1 MERVAMGGSRKVA
14 AGVLSCQA
22 NEVLSA
28 SGAKALIVT
37 RKLIAALEALRHPKA
52 GLFVIPFLREQRT
65 VWVMLGLCM
74 VLGCLWPCSIL
85 SQTGRAVRHHKV
97 AVEDPSSPPELTQA
111 ESAIE
116 KKDYATAEPLLKKV
130 VDRDPKNYA
139 GWFDLGFLYNALGKS
154 EDSISAYRKSVA
166 AKPDVFESNLNLG
179 LMLARAGQPDAEQFL
194 RAATKLKPTA
204 HEAEGRARAW
214 SSLAHVIEGARP
226 DEAIEAYRQAAALQP
241 KDPEPHL
248 AAGTLLEKQNHF
260 ADAEQ
265 EYKQAATIDPSS
277 GDALAALANLYMR
290 GHRLTDAEGILRK
303 LVALHPNDA
312 SAHMQLGRMLAAD
325 GQNDSAIAELQ
336 SALKLDPKDS
346 AARRDLAD
354 LYSSGKKYDQAEA
367 QYRAL
372 IASNPNDAELHQ
384 GLGHALLQQRKF
396 QEASQELVAAIKLK
410 PHLSPAYWDLA
421 VAANETKNYE
431 LAIKALDDRAKF
443 APEMPLSYF
452 LRATAYDHLRSKK
465 QAAENY
471 RRFLEV
477 ADGRFPDQEW
487 QARHR
492 LIAIE
497 PTK

>member
-1 MERVAMGGSRKVA
+1 MVGYSGETSRGRGRPRLRGPCLALFFYLALTQGICVA
-14 AGVLSCQA
+14 
-22 NEVLSA
+22 
-28 SGAKALIVT
+28 
-37 RKLIAALEALRHPKA
+37 
-52 GLFVIPFLREQRT
+52 
-65 VWVMLGLCM
+65 
-74 VLGCLWPCSIL
+74 
-85 SQTGRAVRHHKV
+85 QTGKAVRHHKI

-116 KKDYATAEPLLKKV
+116 KKDYVTAEPLLKKV

-139 GWFDLGFLYNALGKS
+139 AWFDLGFLYNAVGKS
-154 EDSISAYRKSVA
+154 DESIGAYRQSVA
-166 AKPDVFESNLNLG
+166 AKSDVFESNLNLG

-204 HEAEGRARAW
+204 NEAEGRARAW
-214 SSLAHVIEGARP
+214 VSLAHVIEATKP

-248 AAGTLLEKQNHF
+248 AAGALLEKENHF
-260 ADAEQ
+260 ADAE
-265 EYKQAATIDPSS
+265 EEFKKARMIDPSS
-277 GDALAALANLYMR
+277 NDALAALANLYMR
-290 GHRLTDAEGILRK
+290 GHRFSDAEGVLRQ
-303 LVALHPNDA
+303 LVALRRNDA

-336 SALKLDPKDS
+336 SAVKLDPKD
-346 AARRDLAD
+346 AAAQRDLAD
-354 LYSSGKKYDQAEA
+354 LYSSARKYDQAET

-372 IASNPNDAELHQ
+372 IASNSNDAELHQ
-384 GLGHALLQQRKF
+384 GLGHALLEQRKF
-396 QEASQELVAAIKLK
+396 AEAAQELVAAIKLK
-410 PHLSPAYWDLA
+410 PDLGPAYWDLA
-421 VAANETKNYE
+421 VAANETKNYQ

-452 LRATAYDHLRSKK
+452 LRATAYDHLRSTK

-471 RRFLEV
+471 HRFLEI
-477 ADGRFPDQEW
+477 ADGKFPDQEW

-497 PTK
+497 PKK

>member
-1 MERVAMGGSRKVA
+1 MGMDRAAMDGNRILA
-14 AGVLSCQA
+14 APGRGRPGLRALCLALVFCLAIAQ
-22 NEVLSA
+22 VISA
-28 SGAKALIVT
+28 A
-37 RKLIAALEALRHPKA
+37 
-52 GLFVIPFLREQRT
+52 
-65 VWVMLGLCM
+65 
-74 VLGCLWPCSIL
+74 
-85 SQTGRAVRHHKV
+85 QTGKAVRHHKV

-130 VDRDPKNYA
+130 VERDGNNYA
-139 GWFDLGFLYNALGKS
+139 AWFDLGFLYNALGQS

-214 SSLAHVIEGARP
+214 LSLARVIEANKP
-226 DEAIEAYRQAAALQP
+226 DEAIEAYRQAATLEP
-241 KDPEPHL
+241 RDPEPHL
-248 AAGTLLEKQNHF
+248 AAGALLEKQNHF

-277 GDALAALANLYMR
+277 GDALAALANVYMR
-290 GHRLTDAEGILRK
+290 GHRFTDAEGILRK

-312 SAHMQLGRMLAAD
+312 SAHMQHGRMLAAD
-325 GQNDSAIAELQ
+325 GQNDGAIVELQ
-336 SALKLDPKDS
+336 RALKLDPNDT
-346 AARRDLAD
+346 AAQRDLAD
-354 LYSSGKKYDQAEA
+354 LYVSAKKYDQAET

-372 IASNPNDAELHQ
+372 LASHPNDAELHQ
-384 GLGHALLQQRKF
+384 GLGHALLEQREF
-396 QEASQELVAAIKLK
+396 PEAQRELVNAINLK
-410 PHLSPAYWDLA
+410 SDLGSAYWDLA
-421 VAANETKNYE
+421 VAGNETKNYQ

-471 RRFLEV
+471 HRFLEV
-477 ADGRFPDQEW
+477 ADGKFPDQEW

>member
-1 MERVAMGGSRKVA
+1 MDGNRILA
-14 AGVLSCQA
+14 APGR
-22 NEVLSA
+22 
-28 SGAKALIVT
+28 G
-37 RKLIAALEALRHPKA
+37 RPGLR
-52 GLFVIPFLREQRT
+52 
-65 VWVMLGLCM
+65 GLCLAL
-74 VLGCLWPCSIL
+74 VFCLAIAQVISAA
-85 SQTGRAVRHHKV
+85 QTGKAVRHHKV

-111 ESAIE
+111 EAAIE
-116 KKDYATAEPLLKKV
+116 KKDYATAEPLLKTV

-139 GWFDLGFLYNALGKS
+139 AWFDLGFLYNALGES

-214 SSLAHVIEGARP
+214 LSLARAVEANKP
-226 DEAIEAYRQAAALQP
+226 DEAIEAYRQAAALEP

-248 AAGTLLEKQNHF
+248 AAGALLEKQNHF

-277 GDALAALANLYMR
+277 GDALAALANVYMR
-290 GHRLTDAEGILRK
+290 GHRFTDAEGILRK

-325 GQNDSAIAELQ
+325 GQNDGAIVELQ
-336 SALKLDPKDS
+336 SALKLDPNDT
-346 AARRDLAD
+346 AAQRDLAD
-354 LYSSGKKYDQAEA
+354 LYVSAKKYDQAET

-372 IASNPNDAELHQ
+372 LASHPNDAELHQ
-384 GLGHALLQQRKF
+384 GLGHALLEQRKF
-396 QEASQELVAAIKLK
+396 PEAQQELVNAINLK
-410 PHLSPAYWDLA
+410 SDLGSAYWDLA
-421 VAANETKNYE
+421 VAGNETKNYQ

-471 RRFLEV
+471 HRFLEV
-477 ADGRFPDQEW
+477 ADGKFPDQEW

>member
-1 MERVAMGGSRKVA
+1 MDGNRILA
-14 AGVLSCQA
+14 APGR
-22 NEVLSA
+22 
-28 SGAKALIVT
+28 G
-37 RKLIAALEALRHPKA
+37 RPGLR
-52 GLFVIPFLREQRT
+52 
-65 VWVMLGLCM
+65 GLCLAL
-74 VLGCLWPCSIL
+74 VFCLAIAQVISAA
-85 SQTGRAVRHHKV
+85 QTGKAVRHHKV

-130 VDRDPKNYA
+130 VERDGNNYA
-139 GWFDLGFLYNALGKS
+139 AWFDLGFLYNALGQS

-204 HEAEGRARAW
+204 HEAEGRARARL
-214 SSLAHVIEGARP
+214 SLARVIEANKP
-226 DEAIEAYRQAAALQP
+226 DEAIEAYRQAATLEP
-241 KDPEPHL
+241 RDPEPHL
-248 AAGTLLEKQNHF
+248 AAGALLEKQNHF

-265 EYKQAATIDPSS
+265 EYKQAATINPSS
-277 GDALAALANLYMR
+277 GDALAALANVYMR
-290 GHRLTDAEGILRK
+290 GHRFTDAEGILRK

-325 GQNDSAIAELQ
+325 GQNDGAIVELQ
-336 SALKLDPKDS
+336 SALKLDPNDT
-346 AARRDLAD
+346 AAQRDLAD
-354 LYSSGKKYDQAEA
+354 LYVSAKKYDQAET

-372 IASNPNDAELHQ
+372 LASHPNDAELHQ
-384 GLGHALLQQRKF
+384 GLGHALLEQRKF
-396 QEASQELVAAIKLK
+396 PEAQQELVNAINLK
-410 PHLSPAYWDLA
+410 SDLGSAYWDLA
-421 VAANETKNYE
+421 VAGNETKNYQ

-471 RRFLEV
+471 HRFLEV
-477 ADGRFPDQEW
+477 ADGKFPDQEW

>member
-1 MERVAMGGSRKVA
+1 MGGSRNAVPGRGRPGLHARGMALLVVLAIMQGMSA
-14 AGVLSCQA
+14 A
-22 NEVLSA
+22 
-28 SGAKALIVT
+28 
-37 RKLIAALEALRHPKA
+37 
-52 GLFVIPFLREQRT
+52 
-65 VWVMLGLCM
+65 
-74 VLGCLWPCSIL
+74 
-85 SQTGRAVRHHKV
+85 QTGKAVRHHKV

-116 KKDYATAEPLLKKV
+116 KRDYAAAEPLLKKV

-139 GWFDLGFLYNALGKS
+139 AWFDLGFLHNALGRS
-154 EDSISAYRKSVA
+154 EESISDYRKSVA

-214 SSLAHVIEGARP
+214 VSLAHVIEANKP
-226 DEAIEAYRQAAALQP
+226 DEAVEAYRHAATLEP

-248 AAGTLLEKQNHF
+248 AAGALLEKQNHF

-265 EYKQAATIDPSS
+265 EYKKVMEIDASS
-277 GDALAALANLYMR
+277 SDALTGLANIYMR
-290 GHRLTDAEGILRK
+290 GHRFTDAEGILRK
-303 LVALHPNDA
+303 LVALHPIDA

-325 GQNDSAIAELQ
+325 GQNDRAIAELQ
-336 SALKLDPKDS
+336 SALKLDPNDT
-346 AARRDLAD
+346 AGQRDLAD
-354 LYSSGKKYDQAEA
+354 LYANAKKYDQAETH
-367 QYRAL
+367 YRAL
-372 IASNPNDAELHQ
+372 LASHPNDAELHQ
-384 GLGHALLQQRKF
+384 GLGHALLEQRKF
-396 QEASQELVAAIKLK
+396 LEAQQELVAAIKLK
-410 PHLSPAYWDLA
+410 PDLGSAYWDLA
-421 VAANETKNYE
+421 VAGNETKNYQ

-471 RRFLEV
+471 HRFLEV
-477 ADGRFPDQEW
+477 ADGKFPDQEW

-497 PTK
+497 PAK

>member
-1 MERVAMGGSRKVA
+1 MVGSRRTASFARRTGGDTCPYVSTLTRHGLPGRGRPGLRGRCLTLLAVLAMVQGTSA
-14 AGVLSCQA
+14 A
-22 NEVLSA
+22 
-28 SGAKALIVT
+28 
-37 RKLIAALEALRHPKA
+37 
-52 GLFVIPFLREQRT
+52 
-65 VWVMLGLCM
+65 
-74 VLGCLWPCSIL
+74 
-85 SQTGRAVRHHKV
+85 QTGKAVRHHKI
-97 AVEDPSSPPELTQA
+97 AVEDASSPPELTQA

-116 KKDYATAEPLLKKV
+116 KKDYPTAEPLLKKV
-130 VDRDPKNYA
+130 IERDGNNYA
-139 GWFDLGFLYNALGKS
+139 AWFDLGFLYNALGKR
-154 EDSISAYRKSVA
+154 EESISAYRKSVA

-194 RAATKLKPTA
+194 RAATKLKPTS

-214 SSLAHVIEGARP
+214 LSIAHVIEANKP
-226 DEAIEAYRQAAALQP
+226 DEAIEAYRQAAALEP
-241 KDPEPHL
+241 RDPEPHL
-248 AAGTLLEKQNHF
+248 GAGALLEKQNHF

-265 EYKQAATIDPSS
+265 EYKQAVTIDPSS

-290 GHRLTDAEGILRK
+290 GHRFTDAEGILRK

-312 SAHMQLGRMLAAD
+312 GAHMQLGRMLAAD
-325 GQNDSAIAELQ
+325 GQNDGAIAELQ
-336 SALKLDPKDS
+336 SALKLDPKDA

-354 LYSSGKKYDQAEA
+354 LYSRAKKYDQAEA

-384 GLGHALLQQRKF
+384 GFGHALLEQRKF
-396 QEASQELVAAIKLK
+396 PEAAQELVAAIKLK
-410 PHLSPAYWDLA
+410 PDLGPAYWDLA
-421 VAANETKNYE
+421 VAANETKNYQ

-471 RRFLEV
+471 HRFLEV
-477 ADGRFPDQEW
+477 ADGKFPDQEW

>member
-1 MERVAMGGSRKVA
+1 MDGSRILAAPGRGRPGPRA
-14 AGVLSCQA
+14 AGLALLAVLAIVQGP
-22 NEVLSA
+22 SA
-28 SGAKALIVT
+28 A
-37 RKLIAALEALRHPKA
+37 
-52 GLFVIPFLREQRT
+52 
-65 VWVMLGLCM
+65 
-74 VLGCLWPCSIL
+74 
-85 SQTGRAVRHHKV
+85 QTGKAVRHHKI
-97 AVEDPSSPPELTQA
+97 AVEDPSSPPEITQA

-116 KKDYATAEPLLKKV
+116 KKDYATAEPLLRKV

-139 GWFDLGFLYNALGKS
+139 AWFDLGFLYNAVGRS
-154 EDSISAYRKSVA
+154 DDSIAAYRKSVD

-194 RAATKLKPTA
+194 RAATKLRPTA
-204 HEAEGRARAW
+204 NEAQGRARAW
-214 SSLAHVIEGARP
+214 ASLAHVIEATKS

-248 AAGTLLEKQNHF
+248 AAGALLEKENHF
-260 ADAEQ
+260 ADAE
-265 EYKQAATIDPSS
+265 EEFKKARVIDPSS
-277 GDALAALANLYMR
+277 SNALAAVANLYMR
-290 GHRLTDAEGILRK
+290 GHRFTDAEDVLRQ
-303 LVALHPNDA
+303 LVTLHPNDA
-312 SAHMQLGRMLAAD
+312 GAHMQLGRMLAAD
-325 GQNDSAIAELQ
+325 GQNDGAIVELQ
-336 SALKLDPKDS
+336 SALELDPKDA

-384 GLGHALLQQRKF
+384 GLGHALLEQRKF
-396 QEASQELVAAIKLK
+396 PEAQQELVAAIKLK
-410 PHLSPAYWDLA
+410 PDLGSAYWDLA
-421 VAANETKNYE
+421 VAGNETKNYQ
-431 LAIKALDDRAKF
+431 LAIKVLDDRAKF

-471 RRFLEV
+471 HRFLEV
-477 ADGRFPDQEW
+477 ADGKFPDQEW

-497 PTK
+497 PNK